1 MHSLQLVALTD
12 WIYTDLLCDC
22 VFVVVALVNA
32 DVVVVGIGG
41 VVVVF
46 AVIVGVVVVFVGVVV
61 VFVGVVVVFAVVVVF
76 VGVVVVFVGVV
87 VVFAVVV
94 VFVVVVGGIVEVA
107 IVVGGII
114 IIINII
120 ISNAQFTTNI
130 IIMVSATETK
140 SRSRQMNKFVTVLAR
155 NVSLSATVVPVRQ
168 THTGTSAFIRLNDF
182 GSLQ

>member
-1 MHSLQLVALTD
+1 MRFYGANISEVTQSAVFVVQHDAANAQPTTGSTSD

-46 AVIVGVVVVFVGVVV
+46 AVVVFVGVVV
-61 VFVGVVVVFAVVVVF
+61 VFVGVV
-76 VGVVVVFVGVV
+76 
-87 VVFAVVV
+87 
-94 VFVVVVGGIVEVA
+94 GGIVEVA
-107 IVVGGII
+107 IVLGGII

-130 IIMVSATETK
+130 VICNNGVRYRSGETK
-140 SRSRQMNKFVTVLAR
+140 SRSRQRNKFVRALATD
-155 NVSLSATVVPVRQ
+155 VSLSATIVPVRQ